1 MQMSMSPT
9 YTVCPKAAGREFQPL
24 ESGFSVS
31 KLLKNRYKKLKRIIS
46 LQAFS
51 PLSYNMQNS
60 DVSDFHLDHD
70 LSFANTVDLLPSSDM
85 IIPSSELRELDH
97 NITRELDHLELA
109 ELDMEKE

>member
-1 MQMSMSPT
+1 M
-9 YTVCPKAAGREFQPL
+9 
-24 ESGFSVS
+24 
-31 KLLKNRYKKLKRIIS
+31 
-46 LQAFS
+46 QAFS